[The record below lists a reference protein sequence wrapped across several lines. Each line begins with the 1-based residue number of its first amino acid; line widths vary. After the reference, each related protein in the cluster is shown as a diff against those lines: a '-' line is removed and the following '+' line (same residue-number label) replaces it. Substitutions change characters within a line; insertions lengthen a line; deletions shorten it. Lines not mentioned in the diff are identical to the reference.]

1 MTNEMNNQSLPHY
14 AAQNAWVVFTGETDW
29 PWLRLLRRG
38 FRHCFIIIND
48 GNGWVSLDPLLN
60 HTDVQVYRHLPAD
73 FDLPSWLK
81 GRGLLVMRADLDRT
95 KKRPA
100 PLMFFTCVEAVK
112 RVLGLHARFVLTPWQ
127 LYRHLQKQKPFHFQ
141 GELAWE
147 A

>member
-1 MTNEMNNQSLPHY
+1 MTNEITNTQNLP
-14 AAQNAWVVFTGETDW
+14 QDAWVVFTGETDW

-38 FRHCFIIIND
+38 FRHCFIILND
-48 GNGWVSLDPLLN
+48 GRGWVSLDPLLN

-73 FDLPSWLK
+73 FDLPGWLK
-81 GRGLLVMRADLDRT
+81 GRGLLVMPADLDRT

-100 PLMFFTCVEAVK
+100 PLMLFTCVEAVK

-127 LYRHLQKQKPFHFQ
+127 LYRHLQKQNPFQIQ
-141 GELAWE
+141 GGLAWE